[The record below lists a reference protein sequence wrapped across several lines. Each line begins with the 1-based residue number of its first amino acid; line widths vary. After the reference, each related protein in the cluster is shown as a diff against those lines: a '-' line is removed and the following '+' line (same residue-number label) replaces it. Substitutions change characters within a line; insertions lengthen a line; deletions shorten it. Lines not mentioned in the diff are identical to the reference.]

1 MKITFKKFDKTYI
14 GNYSEDLSDMK
25 EEIMC
30 ATRTQR
36 FPIGNWHKI
45 NIMNTCLELYLGK
58 KSWMLTYL
66 LDNVRYEQLKKL
78 VNEKY
83 GFMKDYMDDLAL
95 IVRFGVD
102 FKDYNLNKQEGKKHW
117 ARQKNSDYHDY
128 MQKKQEEA
136 DRITDFYY
144 SIINGELDIKGVQV
158 KLNEND
164 GEGKIGLKV
173 ENDAHVKMFLYGF
186 AGCFFSSRYGEFWE
200 YSLYREFKKTG
211 KKEKEEVEKKKKTSG
226 ITVTDRRAMTQAYI
240 HFLHGEGLWE
250 NFNSLRDALIFLGKL
265 LNLSGFLGDYEAISS
280 YNDSQEAWYKNL
292 NSDVDKAAMK
302 NFTPMND
309 LKDEVSFYEYSLTR
323 RIPGKVLKK
332 VIDEKYKGAYKWVN
346 SKNFKYY
353 PTLHQLITRKLDLIC
368 KNVKIK
374 KD

>member
-102 FKDYNLNKQEGKKHW
+102 FKDYNLNKQEGKNIGHVRRIQTIMTTCK
-117 ARQKNSDYHDY
+117 RNK
-128 MQKKQEEA
+128 KKQ
-136 DRITDFYY
+136 
-144 SIINGELDIKGVQV
+144 
-158 KLNEND
+158 
-164 GEGKIGLKV
+164 IG
-173 ENDAHVKMFLYGF
+173 
-186 AGCFFSSRYGEFWE
+186 
-200 YSLYREFKKTG
+200 
-211 KKEKEEVEKKKKTSG
+211 
-226 ITVTDRRAMTQAYI
+226 
-240 HFLHGEGLWE
+240 
-250 NFNSLRDALIFLGKL
+250 
-265 LNLSGFLGDYEAISS
+265 
-280 YNDSQEAWYKNL
+280 
-292 NSDVDKAAMK
+292 
-302 NFTPMND
+302 
-309 LKDEVSFYEYSLTR
+309 
-323 RIPGKVLKK
+323 
-332 VIDEKYKGAYKWVN
+332 
-346 SKNFKYY
+346 
-353 PTLHQLITRKLDLIC
+353 
-368 KNVKIK
+368 
-374 KD
+374 

>member
-164 GEGKIGLKV
+164 
-173 ENDAHVKMFLYGF
+173 D
-186 AGCFFSSRYGEFWE
+186 S
-200 YSLYREFKKTG
+200 FKK
-211 KKEKEEVEKKKKTSG
+211 K
-226 ITVTDRRAMTQAYI
+226 I
-240 HFLHGEGLWE
+240 
-250 NFNSLRDALIFLGKL
+250 
-265 LNLSGFLGDYEAISS
+265 IS
-280 YNDSQEAWYKNL
+280 
-292 NSDVDKAAMK
+292 
-302 NFTPMND
+302 F
-309 LKDEVSFYEYSLTR
+309 
-323 RIPGKVLKK
+323 
-332 VIDEKYKGAYKWVN
+332 
-346 SKNFKYY
+346 
-353 PTLHQLITRKLDLIC
+353 
-368 KNVKIK
+368 
-374 KD
+374 